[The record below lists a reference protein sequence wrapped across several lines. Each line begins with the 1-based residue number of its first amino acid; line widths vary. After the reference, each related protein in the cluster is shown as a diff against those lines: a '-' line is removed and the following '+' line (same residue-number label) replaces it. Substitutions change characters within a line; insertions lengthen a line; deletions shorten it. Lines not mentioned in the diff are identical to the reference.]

1 MSSGSEPADRAPRK
15 RPRLSSEIGGS
26 EKKRFGRKS
35 KGEAKIGPETEADRP
50 GRRIEIGIGGGAG
63 MDQKRAGGG
72 RKRKR
77 NIWIGVG
84 VVAVIAV
91 TVLLSRLEPAAPS
104 VDRDIQLF
112 GTVERGSFVREVR
125 GPGTLVPEQMVFV
138 APLTGGRVEQVLV
151 QPGEAVTDTTVLV
164 VLSNPD
170 VELAAL
176 QAEEQLTQAR
186 AGLITLDQNLQISIL
201 QQESA
206 VATAEAEYQA
216 AQREADAFREL
227 VEDQTVSRNEASRAI
242 EQANAARVR
251 FEAEQ
256 GRLQLMRST
265 VDTQLQVQREQIARL
280 QSIVAQQRRRVES
293 MRVVA
298 GSGGVIQDLSLEVG
312 QYVQAGTTLARVAQP
327 GRLKAEL
334 RIPETQAR
342 DVTIGQPVVIDTR
355 NDSIAGNV
363 RRVDPNVQ
371 NGSVLVEVR
380 LTGELPQGARPDL
393 SVDGTIEL
401 ERLEDVLYVDRPAY
415 GQANSSVSLFK
426 VVGDGNEAVRVTVQ
440 LGRSSVNEIEVVEG
454 LQEGDRIIL
463 SDLSRVADADRIRIR

>member
-1 MSSGSEPADRAPRK
+1 VSSGSEPADRSPRK
-15 RPRLSSEIGGS
+15 RPGLSAEVGGR
-26 EKKRFGRKS
+26 EKKRFGRRA
-35 KGEAKIGPETEADRP
+35 KGEPAIGSETEPGDP
-50 GRRIEIGIGGGAG
+50 GRRIQIGIGGGAG
-63 MDQKRAGGG
+63 MDVKRAGGS
-72 RKRKR
+72 RKRRR
-77 NIWIGVG
+77 NMWIGAG
-84 VVAVIAV
+84 VLAVIVV
-91 TVLLSRLEPAAPS
+91 TFLLSRLEPAAPS

-125 GPGTLVPEQMVFV
+125 GPGTLVPEQIVYV
-138 APLTGGRVEQVLV
+138 AALTGGRVEQVFV
-151 QPGEAVTDTTVLV
+151 QPGETVTDTTVLV

-170 VELAAL
+170 VELQAL
-176 QAEEQLTQAR
+176 QAQQQLTQAR
-186 AGLITLDQNLQISIL
+186 ATLITLDQSLQTSIL
-201 QQESA
+201 QQEST
-206 VATAEAEYQA
+206 VATAEADYQA

-227 VEDQTVSRNEASRAI
+227 VENQTVSRNEASSAI
-242 EQANAARVR
+242 EQANAAKVRVD
-251 FEAEQ
+251 AER
-256 GRLQLMRST
+256 GRLELMRSS

-280 QSIVAQQRRRVES
+280 QSIVQQQQRRVES
-293 MRVVA
+293 MQVMSGA
-298 GSGGVIQDLSLEVG
+298 GGVIQDLSLEVG

-342 DVTIGQPVVIDTR
+342 DVQIGQPVVIDTR
-355 NDSIAGNV
+355 NDSIAGAV

-380 LTGELPQGARPDL
+380 LTEELPPGARPDL

-401 ERLEDVLYVDRPAY
+401 ERLQDVLFVDRPAY

-426 VVGDGNEAVRVTVQ
+426 VVGDGGEAVRVTVQ

-454 LQEGDRIIL
+454 LQEGDVIIL

>member
-1 MSSGSEPADRAPRK
+1 MSSGSEPVDRTPRK
-15 RPRLSSEIGGS
+15 RPRLSSEIGGG
-26 EKKRFGRKS
+26 EKKRLGRKA
-35 KGEAKIGPETEADRP
+35 KGETRIGPEDEADRP

-84 VVAVIAV
+84 VAAVIVV
-91 TVLLSRLEPAAPS
+91 TFLLSRLEPAAPS

-138 APLTGGRVEQVLV
+138 AAMTGGRVEQVLV
-151 QPGEAVTDTTVLV
+151 QPGESITDTTVLV

-176 QAEEQLTQAR
+176 QAEQQLTEAR
-186 AGLITLDQNLQISIL
+186 AGLITLEQNLLTSIL

-227 VEDQTVSRNEASRAI
+227 VENQTVSRNEASRAI
-242 EQANAARVR
+242 EQANATRVR
-251 FEAEQ
+251 LEAER
-256 GRLQLMRST
+256 GRLELMRSS

-280 QSIVAQQRRRVES
+280 QSVVQQHRTRVAS

-298 GSGGVIQDLSLEVG
+298 GAGGVIQDLSLEVG

-342 DVTIGQPVVIDTR
+342 DVQIGQPVIIDTR
-355 NDSIAGNV
+355 NDSIAGTV

-380 LTGELPQGARPDL
+380 LTGELTPGARPDL

-426 VVGDGNEAVRVTVQ
+426 VVGDGGEAVRVTVQ